1 MVVVVVVVVLSWWR
15 LRSPN
20 ALARIALLQDA
31 DDFVGRADR
40 LRLFFSGIVGKPHSI
55 PDDERCQCREW
66 RPCTGAYRVYG
77 VGVSA
82 ALS

>member
-1 MVVVVVVVVLSWWR
+1 VVVVLSWWR

-31 DDFVGRADR
+31 DDFVARADR